1 METNIEKNGAIID
14 ESLNED
20 DAIIYPYDRDMPLD
34 KLLEALSSFDVTLLE
49 SDNVSVRKQA
59 SFSLEF
65 LISRAAELISSE
77 ETSPTSVAQQI
88 ALKLPINNPSF
99 VMLFGNTANMREHMK
114 AITNACKHLHS
125 LHDEQQEVLAR
136 SEKAF
141 KDYNAHKEML
151 DAKKK
156 GFLSRF
162 FIKEDTEK
170 EEELFDFYN
179 YYQGRVQRSLEL
191 IEKTA
196 SDIKQL
202 KETLKHLEETDRN
215 IRKDLSA
222 FFSKFDM

>member
-14 ESLNED
+14 ESLND
-20 DAIIYPYDRDMPLD
+20 DEAVIYPYDRDMPLD
-34 KLLEALSSFDVTLLE
+34 KLLDALSSFDETLLE
-49 SDNVSVRKQA
+49 SDDVSVRKQA

-65 LISRAAELISSE
+65 LISRAAELISFE

-88 ALKLPINNPSF
+88 SLKLPINNPSF
-99 VMLFGNTANMREHMK
+99 VMLFGNTANMREHMN

-125 LHDEQQEVLAR
+125 LHDEQHEVLAK

-141 KDYNAHKEML
+141 KDYNAHKKML
-151 DAKKK
+151 AAKKK

-196 SDIKQL
+196 SDINQL

-215 IRKDLSA
+215 IRRDLSA